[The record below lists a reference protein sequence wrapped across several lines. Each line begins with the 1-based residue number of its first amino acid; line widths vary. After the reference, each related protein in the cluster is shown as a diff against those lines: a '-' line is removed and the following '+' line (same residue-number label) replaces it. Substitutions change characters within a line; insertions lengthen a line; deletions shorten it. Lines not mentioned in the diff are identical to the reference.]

1 MIEIERIEEIKFN
14 TGDTYNL
21 ADFNKIY
28 RSFNEIKSVSESL
41 DVMLDLY
48 ESLSKYLCMI
58 AREVDSTGSRRN
70 RSKRIL
76 NKYISYFHSNM
87 EGVMNV
93 LIMKNDKF
101 RSPKSS
107 KKYKKECLKYIHRIE
122 NVIYGENSKIVYHYL
137 CVNLDINEL
146 DFSVEGIKP
155 IYLMIQLIEGFAAIL
170 KKNLLL
176 Y

>member
-28 RSFNEIKSVSESL
+28 RSFDEIKSVSESL

-58 AREVDSTGSRRN
+58 SREVESTGSRRN

-87 EGVMNV
+87 ESLMNV
-93 LIMKNDKF
+93 LIMKNDKYMQVI
-101 RSPKSS
+101 RSIQI
-107 KKYKKECLKYIHRIE
+107 L
-122 NVIYGENSKIVYHYL
+122 L
-137 CVNLDINEL
+137 CVRLPAKVSSSSSPCSSTQE
-146 DFSVEGIKP
+146 
-155 IYLMIQLIEGFAAIL
+155 AAIGWNMSL
-170 KKNLLL
+170 NLEAFRYRL
-176 Y
+176 YGVPQ

>member
-28 RSFNEIKSVSESL
+28 RSFDEIKSVSDSL

-58 AREVDSTGSRRN
+58 SREVESTGSRRN

-87 EGVMNV
+87 ESLMNV

-107 KKYKKECLKYIHRIE
+107 KKYKKECLK
-122 NVIYGENSKIVYHYL
+122 
-137 CVNLDINEL
+137 
-146 DFSVEGIKP
+146 
-155 IYLMIQLIEGFAAIL
+155 
-170 KKNLLL
+170 
-176 Y
+176 